1 MGEDITVE
9 CHTDLTSCCIGSQ
22 GVHHGDWYFPNGS
35 VLSSY
40 GAGGDIYKRPV
51 VVGRGYI

>member
-22 GVHHGDWYFPNGS
+22 GVHRGDWYFPNGS

-40 GAGGDIYKRPV
+40 GAGGDI
-51 VVGRGYI
+51 